1 MPELDFGALD
11 LRDALDLA
19 VLIEEEAKARYQ
31 EFTKTVGGRYAGDAS
46 VVFRKMVVAEEK
58 HGAQLAQIR
67 ESLFPGEPR
76 RITLDMI
83 DNVEAPMKIRG
94 RYSMSAHDAME
105 IAIES
110 EERAWDFFSRASA
123 AATDPRVKRLFLD
136 LRDEEREHRAMLE
149 ALLPSYPPEVNLFE
163 EDPTEEVGSD
173 PG

>member
-1 MPELDFGALD
+1 MPELDFGRID

-19 VLIEEEAKARYQ
+19 ILIEEEAKERYQ

-76 RITLDMI
+76 RITRDMI
-83 DNVEAPMKIRG
+83 DNVEAPMTIRG
-94 RYSMSAHDAME
+94 RYSMSANAAME

-110 EERAWDFFSRASA
+110 EQKAWDFFSRASA
-123 AATDPRVKRLFLD
+123 AAADPRVKRLFLD